1 MSNVLRS
8 AIIVMVSIVWAANF
22 MAPLFNPEYKPAP
35 ELNIAFMAILG
46 VLTASYQKPEKTA
59 VKEKTEKSK
68 ETSDE

>member
-22 MAPLFNPEYKPAP
+22 MAPLFSHDYKPAP

-46 VLTASYQKPEKTA
+46 VLTASYQKPEKKA
-59 VKEKTEKSK
+59 VTEKKEESKEKA
-68 ETSDE
+68 DE